1 MYRLDIYQMIL
12 QFGFFSVTFPFC
24 SWGTPFQKLSWW
36 LGNNPFLC
44 KLRSSCSC
52 GQKGAHF
59 RVQGTFDSKRLR
71 QFSRLCKPSANA
83 VFDRSPQLG
92 EHVARFSGAY
102 PKPLCAFIA
111 KQNRLRIL
119 QSDDLEHRSPV
130 RPFSRPPYWMTE
142 LGKSLHW
149 QKLLQYP
156 VKNQNHINVNEHLAY
171 RSLLKHVSKTS
182 PHSRFAVLLDS
193 QVIIGCNAKGRSSSK
208 QLNFYLG
215 SSLPYI
221 IGGDLYPHLLHI
233 GTHDNA
239 SDDISRFVDLRR
251 PACPFPPWLS
261 ALNSGSP
268 ELFDQ
273 VREADKLEWPF
284 NGWARLVRLSIVALS
299 KWYSAMPR
307 PRKSCVESRS
317 HISLDTTANR
327 HVETNKRRAA
337 CFRDFTGWI
346 KREIDLPLTE
356 SCFPPLRMSEALTA
370 YGKHLFYSGSPKCWF
385 AETINAVIDHF
396 PNYKGQIPAAWTTLC
411 RWEEAEPVERAMIM
425 PPSIF
430 KAAISL
436 SLLWGWYKFTGAML
450 LGFHGLLR
458 PSEFCRWGGLI
469 WFSRKMCFQMNKF
482 AMWRFWDRRQA
493 DSCFVSMLGSVMNLL
508 FFTWMLSLATLRTL
522 TLYSTAALR
531 FSELA
536 GTVCSSILGLPLLKK
551 PMVWLQR
558 LLGAVVLL
566 GFSTALRTSTECC
579 GGDGGNQREL

>member
-1 MYRLDIYQMIL
+1 MLCSTAALNLVSML
-12 QFGFFSVTFPFC
+12 QD
-24 SWGTPFQKLSWW
+24 FQVLTQ
-36 LGNNPFLC
+36 NHC
-44 KLRSSCSC
+44 
-52 GQKGAHF
+52 
-59 RVQGTFDSKRLR
+59 V
-71 QFSRLCKPSANA
+71 
-83 VFDRSPQLG
+83 
-92 EHVARFSGAY
+92 
-102 PKPLCAFIA
+102 AFIA

-193 QVIIGCNAKGRSSSK
+193 RVIIGCNAKGRSSSK

-299 KWYSAMPR
+299 K
-307 PRKSCVESRS
+307 
-317 HISLDTTANR
+317 
-327 HVETNKRRAA
+327 
-337 CFRDFTGWI
+337 
-346 KREIDLPLTE
+346 
-356 SCFPPLRMSEALTA
+356 
-370 YGKHLFYSGSPKCWF
+370 
-385 AETINAVIDHF
+385 
-396 PNYKGQIPAAWTTLC
+396 
-411 RWEEAEPVERAMIM
+411 
-425 PPSIF
+425 
-430 KAAISL
+430 
-436 SLLWGWYKFTGAML
+436 
-450 LGFHGLLR
+450 
-458 PSEFCRWGGLI
+458 
-469 WFSRKMCFQMNKF
+469 
-482 AMWRFWDRRQA
+482 
-493 DSCFVSMLGSVMNLL
+493 
-508 FFTWMLSLATLRTL
+508 
-522 TLYSTAALR
+522 
-531 FSELA
+531 
-536 GTVCSSILGLPLLKK
+536 
-551 PMVWLQR
+551 
-558 LLGAVVLL
+558 
-566 GFSTALRTSTECC
+566 
-579 GGDGGNQREL
+579 